1 MKVAITGHTSGLGK
15 ALKERFESSGHT
27 VIGFCITTGYDI
39 SDTEARS
46 RIIAES
52 ADCDVFINNAY
63 YPNSQ
68 HLMFESAYNAFDNTE
83 KTIINIGSKVIDINL
98 SQHEHDEW
106 LSTYHC
112 DKTALQEL
120 VKDKYLKPNPRILNV
135 LSGLINTNMSS
146 GRKDP
151 KIDVVDVADLI
162 YQMFILRDRLI
173 VQEISILPVVQNSIK
188 NDNID

>member
-15 ALKERFESSGHT
+15 ALKERFESAGHT
-27 VIGFCITTGYDI
+27 VVGFCITTGYDI

-68 HLMFESAYNAFDNTE
+68 HLMFESVHNAFGNTE
-83 KTIINIGSKVIDINL
+83 KTIINIGSKIVDINP
-98 SQHEHDEW
+98 SQHEHDEL
-106 LSTYHC
+106 LSMYQR
-112 DKTALQEL
+112 DKIKLQEV
-120 VKDKYLKPNPRILNV
+120 VKDKCWVPNPRILNV
-135 LSGLINTNMSS
+135 LPGLINTEMSS
-146 GRKDP
+146 GQPGP
-151 KIDVVDVADLI
+151 KMDVVDVADLI
-162 YQMFILRDRLI
+162 YQMFTLRDRLI

-188 NDNID
+188 HDNID